1 MDNGLLTDSEM
12 AKVFNYGMMVL
23 FMWAIGKMIKQ
34 MVKAD
39 LFMLMVMFMKE
50 IG

>member
-1 MDNGLLTDSEM
+1 MNLIMELFIMDNGLLMDSEM

-34 MVKAD
+34 MAKA
-39 LFMLMVMFMKE
+39 V
-50 IG
+50 